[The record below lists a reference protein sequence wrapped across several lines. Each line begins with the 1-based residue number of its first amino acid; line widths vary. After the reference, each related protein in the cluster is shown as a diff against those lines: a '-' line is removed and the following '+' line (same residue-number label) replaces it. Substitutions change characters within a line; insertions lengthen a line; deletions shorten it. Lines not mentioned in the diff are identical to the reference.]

1 MIEIM
6 PMTSDDID
14 GVLKVEESC
23 FAIAWT
29 RADFEREMNEN
40 KLAIYFVAKDGEKIV
55 GYAGM
60 WHVVTEGQITNVAVL
75 DEYRGQKV
83 GSLLMEALI
92 KTAEEREMIGITL
105 EVKISNYPAQKLYTK
120 YGFKPEGFRKN
131 YYKDTNE
138 DAVVMWKYFENYEDY
153 DKTL

>member
-6 PMTSDDID
+6 PMTIDDVD
-14 GVLKVEESC
+14 GVLKVEEEC

-29 RADFEREMNEN
+29 RADFEREMTEN
-40 KLAIYFVAKDGEKIV
+40 KLAVYFVAKDGEKIV

-60 WHVVTEGQITNVAVL
+60 WHVVNEGQITNVAVIN
-75 DEYRGQKV
+75 DYRQQKV
-83 GSLLMEALI
+83 GSALI
-92 KTAEEREMIGITL
+92 EKMIEAAEEREMMGITL
-105 EVKISNYPAQKLYTK
+105 EVKISNYPAQKLYSK

-138 DAVVMWKYFENYEDY
+138 DAIVMWKYFENIE
-153 DKTL
+153 

>member
-1 MIEIM
+1 MIKIL
-6 PMTSDDID
+6 PMTADDID

-75 DEYRGQKV
+75 EEYRGQKV

-92 KTAEEREMIGITL
+92 KTAEEKEMIGITL
-105 EVKISNYPAQKLYTK
+105 EVKISNYPAQKLYSK
-120 YGFKPEGFRKN
+120 YGFKPEGFRIN

-138 DAVVMWKYFENYEDY
+138 DAIVMWKYFENYEDF

>member
-6 PMTSDDID
+6 PMTANDID

-40 KLAIYFVAKDGEKIV
+40 KLAVYFVAKDGEKIV

-75 DEYRGQKV
+75 EEYRDVYKRQV
-83 GSLLMEALI
+83 YALLN
-92 KTAEEREMIGITL
+92 GP
-105 EVKISNYPAQKLYTK
+105 S
-120 YGFKPEGFRKN
+120 
-131 YYKDTNE
+131 
-138 DAVVMWKYFENYEDY
+138 
-153 DKTL
+153 

>member
-6 PMTSDDID
+6 PMTAEDID

-29 RADFEREMNEN
+29 RAGFEREMNEN
-40 KLAIYFVAKDGEKIV
+40 KLAIYFVAKDGQKIV

-75 DEYRGQKV
+75 EEYRGQKV

>member
-1 MIEIM
+1 M
-6 PMTSDDID
+6 PMTASDIE

-29 RADFEREMNEN
+29 KADFEREMNEN
-40 KLAIYFVAKDGEKIV
+40 KLAVYFVAKDGEKIV

-75 DEYRGQKV
+75 EEYRGQKV

-92 KTAEEREMIGITL
+92 RTAEEREMIGITL
-105 EVKISNYPAQKLYTK
+105 EVKISNYPAQKLYAK